1 MGLGSLPGPH
11 PLDARGTS
19 GRDNYRCPQTQ
30 PSVPGG
36 RTPPDENHGPAT
48 PNNPHGP
55 HTECSYP
62 HPTDGDTEAQ
72 RREEAS
78 PGHRARRRPQRKQ
91 GGHECLS
98 SQGASALAS
107 WAAPV
112 YPARHVCAQFYRN
125 TVTLVHFNTACGTV
139 ALTKAEPRGGDRDR
153 LAGNAAARPFAVCR
167 LAKTDPASAP
177 EALRGLLSSLSL
189 RAERTFG

>member
-1 MGLGSLPGPH
+1 MRTTVQQHLTIHTGPIRSAVIRILQMGTLRL
-11 PLDARGTS
+11 
-19 GRDNYRCPQTQ
+19 
-30 PSVPGG
+30 
-36 RTPPDENHGPAT
+36 
-48 PNNPHGP
+48 
-55 HTECSYP
+55 
-62 HPTDGDTEAQ
+62 
-72 RREEAS
+72 REERKPA

>member
-1 MGLGSLPGPH
+1 MSTDPAQCPRGRPPQMRTTVQQHLTIHTGPIRSAVIRILQMGTLRL
-11 PLDARGTS
+11 
-19 GRDNYRCPQTQ
+19 
-30 PSVPGG
+30 
-36 RTPPDENHGPAT
+36 
-48 PNNPHGP
+48 
-55 HTECSYP
+55 
-62 HPTDGDTEAQ
+62 
-72 RREEAS
+72 REERKPA

-112 YPARHVCAQFYRN
+112 YPARHVCVQFYRN